1 MPSASLCKDTVHHD
15 EKGMAMR
22 AAAALVEAR
31 ELVSQAVSAV
41 WELIDVNPGS
51 FLSFS
56 SFSVKGMV
64 SSSSGMDLLSS
75 GKPLQKYSHR
85 HTQRPIPLG
94 TLNKPSHLIMKMSCQ
109 GQPDQINA
117 VFIDPSCSK
126 GQDSSRQF
134 SIGYFSFSALHIY
147 FVRTLKKC
155 FILQSDHSIQQEKKS
170 KKRTLYLTLITC
182 ESQIWA
188 GCFCKDAMVVDLCL

>member
-1 MPSASLCKDTVHHD
+1 MSVPRIKLGSPALLCTHFYPMSNFSRLIIFFVAVTKKKKKQQKLLKEGRIPSASLCKDTVHHD

-75 GKPLQKYSHR
+75 GKSL
-85 HTQRPIPLG
+85 
-94 TLNKPSHLIMKMSCQ
+94 
-109 GQPDQINA
+109 
-117 VFIDPSCSK
+117 
-126 GQDSSRQF
+126 
-134 SIGYFSFSALHIY
+134 
-147 FVRTLKKC
+147 
-155 FILQSDHSIQQEKKS
+155 
-170 KKRTLYLTLITC
+170 
-182 ESQIWA
+182 
-188 GCFCKDAMVVDLCL
+188 

>member
-1 MPSASLCKDTVHHD
+1 MSNFSRLIIFFVAVTKKKKKQQKLLKEGRIPSASLCKDTVHHD

-75 GKPLQKYSHR
+75 GKPL
-85 HTQRPIPLG
+85 
-94 TLNKPSHLIMKMSCQ
+94 
-109 GQPDQINA
+109 
-117 VFIDPSCSK
+117 
-126 GQDSSRQF
+126 
-134 SIGYFSFSALHIY
+134 
-147 FVRTLKKC
+147 
-155 FILQSDHSIQQEKKS
+155 
-170 KKRTLYLTLITC
+170 
-182 ESQIWA
+182 
-188 GCFCKDAMVVDLCL
+188 

>member
-1 MPSASLCKDTVHHD
+1 MSEETNSGVIYIFFHPYVSSMDQTWVASFALHALLPTEQFLKTNYFLCCCDKKEKKKQQKLLKEGRIPSASLCKDTVHHD

-22 AAAALVEAR
+22 AAAALVEEAR

-75 GKPLQKYSHR
+75 GKPL
-85 HTQRPIPLG
+85 
-94 TLNKPSHLIMKMSCQ
+94 
-109 GQPDQINA
+109 
-117 VFIDPSCSK
+117 
-126 GQDSSRQF
+126 
-134 SIGYFSFSALHIY
+134 
-147 FVRTLKKC
+147 
-155 FILQSDHSIQQEKKS
+155 
-170 KKRTLYLTLITC
+170 
-182 ESQIWA
+182 
-188 GCFCKDAMVVDLCL
+188 